1 MYNKDNDMQF
11 RPFSSASR
19 ISSRARPLALALC
32 LAGLGACATGGP
44 QGTASTLAFDRQEA
58 LASVNAF
65 RSEHG
70 LQPLALNARLT
81 QVAEAQSVAMAARDR
96 MDHNVAGALPARMR
110 QAGYAWSTTSENIGR
125 SYPDYAAAMAGWVR
139 SPGHRANLLN
149 RSVTE
154 IGLGGAR
161 DAAIGRNYWTQTF
174 AAPK

>member
-1 MYNKDNDMQF
+1 M
-11 RPFSSASR
+11 RLRLFSGQSIRFSGL
-19 ISSRARPLALALC
+19 ARPLAFALC
-32 LAGLGACATGGP
+32 LAGLGACAAVGP
-44 QGTASTLAFDRQEA
+44 QGKTSTLAFDRQAA
-58 LASVNAF
+58 LVSVNAF

-70 LQPLALNARLT
+70 LRPLALDTRLT
-81 QVAEAQSVAMAARDR
+81 EAADDQSNAMAARDK

-110 QAGYAWSTTSENIGR
+110 KAGYAWSTTAENIGR

-149 RSVTE
+149 PAMTE

-161 DAAIGRNYWTQTF
+161 DAAIGRNYWTQIF